1 MGRDALRYLIG
12 IDMGTTNVKALL
24 FDEQGNAAGEARCP
38 SPITLLPD
46 GGGVFDPEELWR
58 LCCRLL
64 TELLDAAPAEA
75 RSRLAGLAVTGM
87 GEAGVPLDAA
97 GRPCTR

>member
-24 FDEQGNAAGEARCP
+24 FDEQGNTAGEARCP

-46 GGGVFDPEELWR
+46 GGERYLSTP
-58 LCCRLL
+58 
-64 TELLDAAPAEA
+64 
-75 RSRLAGLAVTGM
+75 M
-87 GEAGVPLDAA
+87 YQGE
-97 GRPCTR
+97 